1 MYWFVKN
8 RVMRDSLRI
17 KENCY
22 LQFFLNA
29 DMSCEIRDGMN
40 LSGNCRLQDMC
51 FRNHPVC
58 FGIYVRFE
66 ILLYTGCYGVCQELY
81 ETVCLHRNIRC
92 LTAFVKSFILRDTV
106 IWHLNWNLR
115 DV

>member
-22 LQFFLNA
+22 LQFFLNVN
-29 DMSCEIRDGMN
+29 MSCEIRDGTN
-40 LSGNCRLQDMC
+40 LPENCRLQDMC

-58 FGIYVRFE
+58 FGAYAGLEVP
-66 ILLYTGCYGVCQELY
+66 
-81 ETVCLHRNIRC
+81 
-92 LTAFVKSFILRDTV
+92 
-106 IWHLNWNLR
+106 
-115 DV
+115 